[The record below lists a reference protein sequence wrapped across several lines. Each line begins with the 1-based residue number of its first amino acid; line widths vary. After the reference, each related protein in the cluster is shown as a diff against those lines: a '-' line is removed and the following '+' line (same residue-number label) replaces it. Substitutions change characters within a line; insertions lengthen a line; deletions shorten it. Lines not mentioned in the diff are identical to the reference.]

1 MTQPKQTKRAPRG
14 PQPSPSAPKQKTSS
28 QAPRDP
34 SPPAASPASRS
45 ATLAVLRDGEPID
58 DDAAR
63 ELWDLFSRHMDDASA
78 SAEGR
83 FDAFAA
89 MDSFA
94 AELGF
99 VSARPSHERG
109 RAVLRLSSA
118 ASAPRPQRSSR

>member
-14 PQPSPSAPKQKTSS
+14 PQPSPLAPKHKPSS
-28 QAPRDP
+28 QAPRNAP
-34 SPPAASPASRS
+34 MPAASPASRS
-45 ATLAVLRDGEPID
+45 GTLAVLRDGEPID

-83 FDAFAA
+83 FDALAA

-94 AELGF
+94 AQLGF
-99 VSARPSHERG
+99 VSARPAHERG

-118 ASAPRPQRSSR
+118 PAAPGPQRPSR